1 MDNVMI
7 TYNPDGGDLGRA
19 NIRPISALEMQL
31 VIPHIASILEE
42 LAVAKISE
50 LPFKYA
56 FEIHSNEKDGAL
68 FVIHASSYHLP
79 SHVFWYEC
87 DGKMLFEMRGASGGI
102 VGAYI
107 CYLVTK

>member
-1 MDNVMI
+1 MI

-19 NIRPISALEMQL
+19 NMRPITSLEMQI
-31 VIPHIASILEE
+31 VVPHIASILEE
-42 LAVAKISE
+42 LAVAKFSE

-56 FEIHSNEKDGAL
+56 FEIRPDEKNGAL
-68 FVIHASSYHLP
+68 FVIQNSSYHLP
-79 SHVFWYEC
+79 PHVFWYEC
-87 DGKMLFEMRGASGGI
+87 DGKRLFEMRGASGGI